1 MAIKGSLK
9 EASLP
14 DVLQLLAMGKKSG
27 CLGLSFHDSFGS
39 IYFDSGRI
47 CHASIVNRLL
57 DTENSVYTLF
67 TWTSGTFNFEPG
79 VQPEGDATLVS
90 VDPQSLLLEGARRV
104 DEWSLIEKKI
114 PSFDVVYSI
123 DRPRL
128 MKNKDQLSPEQ
139 EALLPLIDGH
149 RDIHGLIR
157 DSGVGEF
164 DVGKALYGLLNA
176 SFLLPVG
183 RKRSTPTLP
192 RNANPTERREL
203 ASALYRAGMHDE
215 AHREFRALVEEAPD
229 PVASFHL
236 GLIALRKKE
245 WSAAVNAFMTS
256 APNAPSKT
264 ALLHN
269 LALGYERL
277 GQLERA
283 KLVSDRALAAGGDF
297 EPLIQLQA
305 AVISLRLGDMQAAK
319 VALSEA
325 RSLWTGAPP
334 PAVWFHY
341 AAQVA
346 AMTDDPDR
354 EMLLL
359 TSATE
364 AHPESPVLLNNL
376 ATACLKRGDYSHA
389 REAAEKGLSIAPELP
404 QLRRNLSAALDGIA
418 RADRQVAQ
426 STNRA

>member
-14 DVLQLLAMGKKSG
+14 DVLQLLSMGKKTG

-47 CHASIVNRLL
+47 CNASIVNRPL
-57 DTENSVYTLF
+57 DTENAVYTLF

-79 VQPEGDATLVS
+79 VEPEEGAERVS

-128 MKNKDQLSPEQ
+128 TSNRDSLSPEQ
-139 EALLPLIDGH
+139 EALLPLLDGH
-149 RDIHGLIR
+149 RDINGLIR
-157 DSGVGEF
+157 DSGLGEF
-164 DVGKALYGLLNA
+164 EVGKALYGLLNA

-183 RKRSTPTLP
+183 RKRTTPTLP
-192 RNANPTERREL
+192 RNASALERREL
-203 ASALYRAGMHDE
+203 AGALYRAGMHDE
-215 AHREFRALVEEAPD
+215 AQREFRALVEEAAD

-236 GLIALRKKE
+236 GLISLRRKE
-245 WSAAVNAFMTS
+245 WAGAVNAFMTA
-256 APNAPSKT
+256 APNAPTKT
-264 ALLHN
+264 TLLHN
-269 LALGYERL
+269 LALAYEQL
-277 GQLERA
+277 GQLEKA
-283 KLVSDRALAAGGDF
+283 KLVIDRALAAGGNA
-297 EPLIQLQA
+297 EPLIQLESA
-305 AVISLRLGDMQAAK
+305 IISSRLGDLQSAK

-325 RSLWTGAPP
+325 RSLWTSSAPP
-334 PAVWFHY
+334 PIWFHY

-359 TSATE
+359 AAAAET
-364 AHPESPVLLNNL
+364 HPESPVLLNNL
-376 ATACLKRGDYSHA
+376 AAAYIKRGEFTHA
-389 REAAEKGLSIAPELP
+389 RDAAEKGIAIAPELP
-404 QLRRNLSAALDGIA
+404 QLRRNLSAALEGIA
-418 RADRQVAQ
+418 RADRNAAQ
-426 STNRA
+426 PTNRS

>member
-1 MAIKGSLK
+1 VAIKGSLK

-14 DVLQLLAMGKKSG
+14 DVLQLLSMGRKTG

-47 CHASIVNRLL
+47 CHAAIVNRPL

-79 VQPEGDATLVS
+79 VEPEDGAERVS

-114 PSFDVVYSI
+114 PSFDVVFSL

-128 MKNKDQLSPEQ
+128 MMNRDPLTSEQ

-149 RDIHGLIR
+149 RDINGLIR
-157 DSGVGEF
+157 DSGLGEF
-164 DVGKALYGLLNA
+164 EVGKALYGLLNA

-183 RKRSTPTLP
+183 RKRTTPSLP
-192 RNANPTERREL
+192 RNASPLERREL

-215 AHREFRALVEEAPD
+215 ALREFRALVEEATD
-229 PVASFHL
+229 PVASFHV
-236 GLIALRKKE
+236 GLIALRQKE
-245 WSAAVNAFMTS
+245 WGGAVNAFMTAAPE
-256 APNAPSKT
+256 APNKT
-264 ALLHN
+264 SLLHN
-269 LALGYERL
+269 LALAYEQL
-277 GQLERA
+277 GQLEKAR
-283 KLVSDRALAAGGDF
+283 LVIDRALGSGGNAD
-297 EPLIQLQA
+297 PLIQLEA
-305 AVISLRLGDMQAAK
+305 AVIAMRLGDMQAAK
-319 VALSEA
+319 VRLSEA
-325 RSLWTGAPP
+325 RSLWTKEPP

-341 AAQVA
+341 AAKVA

-359 TSATE
+359 TAAIES
-364 AHPESPVLLNNL
+364 HPESAVVLNNL
-376 ATACLKRGDYSHA
+376 AAAHLKRDDFESA
-389 REAAEKGLSIAPELP
+389 REIAEKGVALAPELP
-404 QLRRNLSAALDGIA
+404 QLRRNLSAALEGIS
-418 RADRQVAQ
+418 REDRKSAQ
-426 STNRA
+426 SSSRS

>member
-14 DVLQLLAMGKKSG
+14 DVLQLLSMGRKTG

-47 CHASIVNRLL
+47 CHAAIVNRPL

-79 VQPEGDATLVS
+79 VEPEDGAERVS

-114 PSFDVVYSI
+114 PSFDVVFSL

-128 MKNKDQLSPEQ
+128 MMNRDPLTSEQ

-149 RDIHGLIR
+149 RDINGLIR
-157 DSGVGEF
+157 DSGLGEF
-164 DVGKALYGLLNA
+164 EVGKALYGLLNA

-183 RKRSTPTLP
+183 RKRTTPTLP
-192 RNANPTERREL
+192 RNASPLERREL

-215 AHREFRALVEEAPD
+215 AMREFRALVEEAAD
-229 PVASFHL
+229 PVASFHV
-236 GLIALRKKE
+236 GLIALRQKE
-245 WSAAVNAFMTS
+245 WGGAVNAFMTAAPE
-256 APNAPSKT
+256 APNKT

-269 LALGYERL
+269 LALAYEQL
-277 GQLERA
+277 GQLEKAR
-283 KLVSDRALAAGGDF
+283 LVIDRALGSGGNAD
-297 EPLIQLQA
+297 PLIQLEA
-305 AVISLRLGDMQAAK
+305 AVISMRLGDMQAAK
-319 VALSEA
+319 VRLSEA
-325 RSLWTGAPP
+325 RSLWTKEPP

-341 AAQVA
+341 AAKVA

-359 TSATE
+359 TAAIES
-364 AHPESPVLLNNL
+364 HPESAVLLNNL
-376 ATACLKRGDYSHA
+376 AAVHLKHEDFESA
-389 REAAEKGLSIAPELP
+389 REVAEKGVALAPELS
-404 QLRRNLSAALDGIA
+404 QLRRNLSAALEGIS
-418 RADRQVAQ
+418 RADHTSAQ
-426 STNRA
+426 SSSRS